1 MPPSYAS
8 AFSRFAV
15 LSALTV
21 GLLGT
26 ATGIAAADTPSG
38 PDTPVATS
46 PSPDPDKPTTDP
58 TDPAAGTA
66 EPTIT
71 YPMPTPHLR
80 SGTSHAARIHARHA
94 LQLRAVERV
103 VHHQLGKPYVYGGA
117 GPRVFD
123 CSGLTRYVYGKAIG
137 RWLPHNAAAQFHS
150 IRHVSRHNLEVGD
163 LVFQGG
169 NNPFHVGIY
178 AGHGKWWHAPH
189 SGARVRLQKIYR
201 GHLVYGRVLTY
212 RAAEHHKH
220 HKH

>member
-1 MPPSYAS
+1 
-8 AFSRFAV
+8 
-15 LSALTV
+15 LTI
-21 GLLGT
+21 GLLGATTGISSADTTTPPSDSGTT
-26 ATGIAAADTPSG
+26 AT
-38 PDTPVATS
+38 AT
-46 PSPDPDKPTTDP
+46 SPDPDKPVVDP
-58 TDPAAGTA
+58 TTPSA

-71 YPMPTPHLR
+71 YELPTPHLR
-80 SGTSHAARIHARHA
+80 SGVSRATKAIRAHHQ

-103 VHHQLGKPYVYGGA
+103 VHNQLGKPYAYGGA

-123 CSGLTRYVYGKAIG
+123 CSGLVRFVYGKAVG
-137 RWLPHNAAAQFHS
+137 RWLPHNAAAQYHS
-150 IRHVSRHNLEVGD
+150 VHHLKKHSLEVGD

-201 GHLVYGRVLTY
+201 GHLVYGRVLTHQM
-212 RAAEHHKH
+212 AKH